1 MMNSEF
7 VKGNF
12 DNYVALDGEAT
23 ELYLKEDLRPIR
35 GLLMES
41 ADGTKKG
48 FIPTISLKG
57 RRITAH
63 TSYQCFE
70 KDVLNT
76 TDGTYYMLYL
86 DLRLY
91 PYPSQT
97 SRQENDSE
105 NHTNYVPYNLLYAC
119 AMNALQLISLQKP
132 ELGDILQT
140 QHGEDRFRQANELVR
155 SVLREHLLNGMEER
169 EYVPAME
176 SDFVENKSSFAS
188 EEKIFQTMA
197 AMCSSNFKKDGVS
210 IIRIGVDDKSLQ
222 VTGLENHLSKMGDI
236 DYLTRSWL
244 NKIKQCFGE
253 DMIAAFHI
261 NFYKTPDRHLYCE
274 ITIDNAKVHPVDYKG
289 RYFVRRASI
298 TDEVNKNA
306 WYKLITAV

>member
-1 MMNSEF
+1 MSNDF

-12 DNYVALDGEAT
+12 ENYVSVNQEAT
-23 ELYLKEDLRPIR
+23 ELYLKDDLRPIR

-41 ADGTKKG
+41 EDGTKKG

-57 RRITAH
+57 RRIVAG
-63 TSYQCFE
+63 TSYHCFE
-70 KDVLNT
+70 KDVLET

-91 PYPSQT
+91 PYPAQYA
-97 SRQENDSE
+97 RQENESDP
-105 NHTNYVPYNLLYAC
+105 HANYVPYNLLYAC
-119 AMNALQLISLQKP
+119 AMNALQLVALREPALTDVLQN
-132 ELGDILQT
+132 QY
-140 QHGEDRFRQANELVR
+140 GEDRFRQANEIVR
-155 SVLREHLLNGMEER
+155 SILREHLLNGMEEKAYTP
-169 EYVPAME
+169 EME
-176 SDFVENKSSFAS
+176 SNLVENKSSFAS

-197 AMCSSNFKKDGVS
+197 AMCSSNFKKEGQS
-210 IIRIGVDDKSLQ
+210 IIRVGIDDQTLQ

-236 DYLTRSWL
+236 DYITRSWL

-253 DMIAAFHI
+253 DMIDAFHMH
-261 NFYKTPDRHLYCE
+261 FYKTPDRHLYCE
-274 ITIDNAKVHPVDYKG
+274 IMIDNEKVHPIDYKG

-306 WYKLITAV
+306 WYKLITAI